1 MDDALWCED
10 RCGSWS
16 SWIGDA
22 VGSTDWE
29 ASDCYRECLGLP
41 PVPHPWWARA
51 GRTAGHRIAA
61 AVYAR
66 RGAEAAALIGVL
78 HLALALA
85 RVLGLIVLGLTVL
98 GVVLSLFTGT

>member
-1 MDDALWCED
+1 MRVVVFLD
-10 RCGSWS
+10 RRRRGFH
-16 SWIGDA
+16 GL
-22 VGSTDWE
+22 G